1 MQILPMSL
9 DEIAT
14 EKRFSDYIPQSP
26 SFSGSN
32 FSAEFDQA
40 YYDKK
45 YQDQKHLDQM
55 RDDQYYAEKRR
66 QEEEDRKAEER
77 RRAMYSS
84 GAEVFSYFAPQPAR
98 FNKEELEKLA
108 KAFRMD
114 KISVDAQNALNDIAN
129 KPGGPTLKELLA
141 KLTQSTKGGNIQL
154 DSNEISYLQNFAG
167 RANPDM
173 PTGLYDALRF
183 GDSLTGMNA
192 LMASLKKNPTTMS
205 QEELAAIAKALN
217 LPEDMQKGMQK
228 ILAEFDKTKSLNQ
241 KQVEK
246 LFEEAQAYVKTQADE
261 FDKMKASLEKHIKPL
276 LESAQKREEAERRAL
291 MREDREVLYSKAL
304 IEDTVITKAI
314 GEELNRAEVNGK
326 KLDEKESQNQSAV
339 AQGIKTEVK
348 KEQEQVL
355 TAKKV
360 KDEREEVKTT
370 EKEFFA
376 ERDTAKTRAKE
387 VFAQFNEENKQ
398 SFADEK
404 HGTDLK
410 KHDTTFAEKPVASF
424 STAIQQPNQDF
435 NLKQVNFADEALN
448 LRNQVQDSVLTMMK
462 NGARRLEV
470 SLNPLELGELNIALT
485 IIKGEVNAVIQAD
498 KEESATLIN
507 QQLDT
512 IRKEL
517 ENQGLKVQNL
527 EVEVGLSKDNDTFT
541 KQEWQGMQ
549 QHNNEQAFKEN
560 LQNLNYLRAL
570 TRKNSSSDNTL
581 AHNMQHTGSIM
592 TGKEINSLNG
602 LHIIA

>member
-1 MQILPMSL
+1 MQILPIF
-9 DEIAT
+9 DELRS
-14 EKRFSDYIPQSP
+14 EKQFSDYIPQGSN
-26 SFSGSN
+26 FSGTS

-55 RDDQYYAEKRR
+55 RDDQYYAEKKR

-77 RRAMYSS
+77 RRDVYSS
-84 GAEVFSYFAPQPAR
+84 GAQVFSYFAPQPAR

-114 KISVDAQNALNDIAN
+114 KISIDAQNALNDIAN

-141 KLTQSTKGGNIQL
+141 KLAQSTKGGNIEL
-154 DSNEISYLQNFAG
+154 NSNEISYLQNFTG

-183 GDSLTGMNA
+183 GDGLTGINA

-205 QEELAAIAKALN
+205 QEELAAISKALN

-228 ILAEFDKTKSLNQ
+228 ILAEFDKTKALNK

-246 LFEEAQAYVKTQADE
+246 LFEEAQAYLKTQADE

-314 GEELNRAEVNGK
+314 GEELNRTEVNGK
-326 KLDEKESQNQSAV
+326 KLAEKEDQNKSAV
-339 AQGIKTEVK
+339 AQGVKTEVK
-348 KEQEQVL
+348 KEQEQAFV
-355 TAKKV
+355 ANKV
-360 KDEREEVKTT
+360 KDEREEVKTA

-376 ERDTAKTRAKE
+376 ERDTAKAKAKE
-387 VFAQFNEENKQ
+387 VFAQFNEEPKQ

-404 HGTDLK
+404 NGTDLK
-410 KHDTTFAEKPVASF
+410 K
-424 STAIQQPNQDF
+424 QDF
-435 NLKQVNFADEALN
+435 HHTEKAMPSLNTAVQAQNENFSIKQMNFSEEALN

-485 IIKGEVNAVIQAD
+485 IVKGEVNAVIQAD

-507 QQLDT
+507 HQLDA

-570 TRKNSSSDNTL
+570 TRKNTSSENGL
-581 AHNMQHTGSIM
+581 AHNMHNIGSTM
-592 TGKEINSLNG
+592 AGKENNSLQG